1 MNRPPATA
9 APKLLLAPL
18 KGFTDAIFRRTF
30 AEHFG
35 GFDAAMAPFITAG
48 PAERLR
54 QNQLREL
61 APRPDDTLP
70 VVPQILGNASEDFVF
85 LARRLYDMGYAEV
98 NWNLGCPFRPVAKK
112 RRGSGLLPFPV
123 LVEEFLDKT
132 IPALP
137 GGLSIKMRLGRNQA
151 GEVDR
156 LLPVFERYPIREI
169 IIHPRTGRQMY
180 TGDPD
185 LDSFER
191 CLGMTR
197 HRVVY
202 NGDITEI
209 GGFAALRRRFPQVD
223 GWMIGRGA
231 LTDPFLPAAI
241 KTGGKEGNGASAKA
255 EAFKA
260 FYADLFGRYRSH
272 LFGPGHLL
280 GRMKGFWKYFAG
292 AFANARDIERRIHR
306 CHQLPRYVEIVERFF
321 DEEAEWAGKVK
332 EGGRPE

>member
-1 MNRPPATA
+1 MKPVPAT
-9 APKLLLAPL
+9 PKLVLAPL
-18 KGFTDAIFRRTF
+18 KGFTDAVFRRTF
-30 AEHFG
+30 AGHFP

-48 PAERLR
+48 PVERLR
-54 QNQLREL
+54 QNQLSEL
-61 APRPDDTLP
+61 APRPDDALP
-70 VVPQILGNASEDFVF
+70 VVPQILGNASEDFVY
-85 LARRLYDMGYAEV
+85 LARRLHDMGHAEV

-112 RRGSGLLPFPV
+112 RRGSGLLPFPK

-151 GEVDR
+151 GEIDQ
-156 LLPVFERYPIREI
+156 LLPVLERYPIREI

-180 TGDPD
+180 TGRPD
-185 LDSFER
+185 LDRFER

-202 NGDITEI
+202 NGDITDLE
-209 GGFAALRRRFPQVD
+209 GFAALRQRFPQVD
-223 GWMIGRGA
+223 CWMIGRGA
-231 LTDPFLPAAI
+231 LADPFLPAAI
-241 KTGGKEGNGASAKA
+241 KTGGNGGAAKV

-260 FYADLFGRYRSH
+260 FYEELFGRYRSH
-272 LFGPGHLL
+272 LCGPGHLL

-292 AFANARDIERRIHR
+292 AFANAREIERRIHR

-321 DEEAEWAGKVK
+321 SEEAEWAGNP
-332 EGGRPE
+332 GRGAAVRE